1 MLDIP
6 LRKIANIILMAHE
19 LDRAQAELRSFI
31 DALAEDEQA
40 SLVALMWVG
49 RGSFEPEDLAEAK
62 RTAMAEAT
70 TPTADYLLG
79 TPHLADH
86 LESGLEAL
94 GLSASQA
101 QDDLMAGR

>member
-19 LDRAQAELRSFI
+19 LNRASAELRSFI
-31 DALAEDEQA
+31 DTLAKDQQA

-70 TPTADYLLG
+70 TPPPIICWARRIW
-79 TPHLADH
+79 PIIWK
-86 LESGLEAL
+86 
-94 GLSASQA
+94 
-101 QDDLMAGR
+101 AGSRRWACRPPKRKMI